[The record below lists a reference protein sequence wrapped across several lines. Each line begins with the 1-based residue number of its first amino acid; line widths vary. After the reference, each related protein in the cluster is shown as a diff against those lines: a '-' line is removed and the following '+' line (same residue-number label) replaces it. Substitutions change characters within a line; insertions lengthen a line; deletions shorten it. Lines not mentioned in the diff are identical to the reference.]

1 MKKCPR
7 DGTRLS
13 LIRVSGVVLDKC
25 HHCDGIWCDAGEL
38 KELKRAKVKEVEEA
52 LEKSYGNPLAQVE
65 KLDGPMRCPVCDG
78 RLIEQTY
85 AVTLPMRID
94 KCDSCFGIWF
104 DDREL
109 DAALGKPKQ
118 KESPRSR
125 PLLAMLESMNEWL
138 S

>member
-13 LIRVSGVVLDKC
+13 LIRVSGFVLDKC
-25 HHCDGIWCDAGEL
+25 HHCDGIWCDPGEL
-38 KELKRAKVKEVEEA
+38 EGLKKADVKEVEDV
-52 LEKSYGNPLAQVE
+52 LEKTYGNPLARVE
-65 KLDGPMRCPVCDG
+65 TLDGPMRCPVCTG

-85 AVTLPMRID
+85 AVQLPMRID
-94 KCDSCFGIWF
+94 KCDTCFGVWF

-109 DAALGKPKQ
+109 DAALGKRR
-118 KESPRSR
+118 ENDAPRSSSIV
-125 PLLAMLESMNEWL
+125 AMFKSVSVWL

>member
-13 LIRVSGVVLDKC
+13 LIRVSGFVLDKC
-25 HHCDGIWCDAGEL
+25 HHCDGIWCDPGEL
-38 KELKRAKVKEVEEA
+38 EGLKKADVKEVEEA
-52 LEKSYGNPLAQVE
+52 LEKTYGNPVVQVE

-85 AVTLPMRID
+85 AVQLPMRID
-94 KCDSCFGIWF
+94 KCDSCFGVWF

-109 DAALGKPKQ
+109 DSALGKR
-118 KESPRSR
+118 KEKTQQSPQ
-125 PLLAMLESMNEWL
+125 PIVAMFQSMRQWL

>member
-13 LIRVSGVVLDKC
+13 LIRVAGFVLDKC
-25 HHCDGIWCDAGEL
+25 HHCDGIWCDPGEL
-38 KELKRAKVKEVEEA
+38 EGLKKADIKQVEEA
-52 LEKSYGNPLAQVE
+52 LEKAYGNPVVKVE
-65 KLDGPMRCPVCDG
+65 KLDGPMRCPACDG

-85 AVTLPMRID
+85 AVQLPMRID
-94 KCDSCFGIWF
+94 KCDSCFGVWL

-109 DAALGKPKQ
+109 DAALGKR
-118 KESPRSR
+118 KETDEPRSQ
-125 PLLAMLESMNEWL
+125 PLVTMFHSISQWL